1 MTMTERAWTNALKRA
16 RVRGLPE
23 DIGLIVMAAL
33 DLAYYREV
41 EPAGELAR
49 DMAEELVDRARRLP
63 EVAG

>member
-1 MTMTERAWTNALKRA
+1 
-16 RVRGLPE
+16 
-23 DIGLIVMAAL
+23 MAAL